1 MIPVIDLT
9 KPYTGFGGSFPR
21 IFNRTVF
28 FDVINNGKLTALDAK
43 SYDMT
48 NPIDGKQP

>member
-28 FDVINNGKLTALDAK
+28 FDVAKNGKLSALNEK

-48 NPIDGKQP
+48 NPIDGNPA